1 MEILEVGACSYLFSF
16 CHFCYILV
24 AIRWV
29 GLRSRQ
35 GVLLTELG
43 PWIPALLASVDSKAV
58 LEAKRRTGFECVQ
71 NSVYRDSDEMV
82 FFDPS

>member
-1 MEILEVGACSYLFSF
+1 
-16 CHFCYILV
+16 
-24 AIRWV
+24 
-29 GLRSRQ
+29 
-35 GVLLTELG
+35 VLLTELG
-43 PWIPALLASVDSKAV
+43 PWTPALLASVDSKAV